1 MGSTKAR
8 LAVLATAVLLITV
21 AHYATPIEWSFLH
34 NIYQRLYYLPI
45 LAAAYWFG
53 VRGALVVALVSAAS
67 YLPHIV
73 TDWHDRVAYRQAQF
87 AELLMFQAVALV
99 VGTLAEHEKRQRR
112 ELERSA
118 AELAAAYRRL
128 QESFEQVRRSDR
140 LSALGQL
147 SAGLAHEIKNP
158 LASMKGSLEIVTEDF
173 PVGHEKREFLEIF
186 KKELDRLNA
195 VLTEF
200 LQFARPPRPD
210 RQPCRIEDVLESI
223 RIVCSSEAERSGVE
237 LALDHEDGIPEIS
250 ADAGQLQ
257 QVFLNIVLNGIQA
270 MPDGG
275 RLGIDARRRSGAI
288 EVAVSDEGPGIPAS
302 DRGHVFDP
310 FFTTKDRGTG
320 LGLPIAHN
328 LVRGHGGDI
337 HIEDRVGGGLR
348 FVVTLPI
355 EGGGGNG

>member
-1 MGSTKAR
+1 MGSTKTRVA
-8 LAVLATAVLLITV
+8 LLGVSIFVITV
-21 AHYATPIEWSFLH
+21 AHYATPIEASFLH

-45 LAAAYWFG
+45 LAGAYWFG
-53 VRGALVVALVSAAS
+53 VRGALVVALVSAGS

-112 ELERSA
+112 ELEQSA

-128 QESFEQVRRSDR
+128 QESFEQLRRADR

-158 LASMKGSLEIVTEDF
+158 LASMKGSLEIVAEDF
-173 PVGHEKREFLEIF
+173 PAGHEKREFLEIF

-223 RIVCSSEAERSGVE
+223 RIVCSSEAERAGVA
-237 LALDHEDGIPEIS
+237 LALACDRGIPEIS

-257 QVFLNIVLNGIQA
+257 QAFLNIVLNGIQA
-270 MPDGG
+270 MPGGG
-275 RLGIDARRRSGAI
+275 RLGIDACRRNGAL
-288 EVAVSDEGPGIPAS
+288 EVAVSDEGPGIPEAARS
-302 DRGHVFDP
+302 HVFDP

-320 LGLPIAHN
+320 LGLSIAHN

-337 HIEDRVGGGLR
+337 HIEDRAGGGLR
-348 FVVTLPI
+348 FVVVLPL
-355 EGGGGNG
+355 EGDPR